1 MNAYQSKRV
10 ENDAAIYLFAR
21 CEQLIENYARSSG
34 LSARVLTERVAELI
48 SAQTFGEV
56 LGAQNP
62 VPPLRRNRTSGNQ
75 PVEQMALAGGSHRRA
90 QVKRAYTLSPKA
102 LAARRRN
109 AAIARAAGL
118 PETKAPF
125 RKGFSYE
132 GKHWTQQPKNKARLR
147 AQMKR
152 LREEYLTKVRK
163 GKA

>member
-1 MNAYQSKRV
+1 MNAYQSKRI

-48 SAQTFGEV
+48 SAQAFGEV

-62 VPPLRRNRTSGNQ
+62 VPALRGNRTPGNQ
-75 PVEQMALAGGSHRRA
+75 SVEQVEVVGGTHRRA
-90 QVKRAYTLSPKA
+90 QVKRTYTLSAKG
-102 LAARRRN
+102 LAARR
-109 AAIARAAGL
+109 AAAAHARDSRW
-118 PETKAPF
+118 PKKKISM
-125 RKGFSYE
+125 KGYSYQ
-132 GKHWTQQPKNKARLR
+132 GKHWTQQPENKARLR

-152 LREEYLTKVRK
+152 TFAAVAAKK